1 MISYFD
7 GRWFVKPDPVAPSV
21 PIDTVIES
29 EQYVADESLSALR
42 VVRAAGPGRVC
53 YARPPELE
61 ARAPLGITNGAAAS
75 GEPITLISRG
85 EMRDASW
92 SWTPGE
98 TVLLGPNGTLTQA
111 QPSGQPYLVV
121 VAVAVSATAIVV
133 RIGLPIF
140 VDGL

>member
-1 MISYFD
+1 MISFFD
-7 GRWFVKPDPVAPSV
+7 GRWFVKPDPVTTSA
-21 PIDTVIES
+21 PIDSVVEAEEYI
-29 EQYVADESLSALR
+29 ADEALSALR

-61 ARAPLGITNGAAAS
+61 ARAPIGITSAGAAS
-75 GEPITLISRG
+75 GETITLVSRG

-92 SWTPGE
+92 FWTPGAPL
-98 TVLLGPNGTLTQA
+98 LLGANGTLTQT

-121 VAVAVSATAIVV
+121 MGVAVSATAIVV

-140 VDGL
+140 VDVP